1 LDPYSVIDLNL
12 LSSNDLTRDAIKE
25 IFGIAERLSSGKE
38 RVELK
43 EHTTMALFFEEP
55 STRTRVSLEAAITQL
70 GGMPIYIDAH
80 SSQRIRGEALADT
93 AKVLS
98 LYCDFIAVRM
108 NSHEGLLEIA
118 ANSKV
123 PVINA
128 LTSLE
133 HPTQALADVYTIIAH
148 KGEPRN
154 LRIAFIGDI
163 AQNTANSLMLT
174 AAKLGAKISLVGPDA
189 CKPNS
194 IYFNK
199 AREYSKVDLSSSIE
213 EGLEDADI
221 VYTDTFVSMG
231 DEDEAA
237 ARRKLFAPYQLNADS
252 LAYAKKDALVMHP
265 LPAHRGEE
273 ITADVIDG
281 KRSIVWEQAANKL
294 LLEKAVLI
302 YLSGKR

>member
-1 LDPYSVIDLNL
+1 MNL
-12 LSSNDLTRDAIKE
+12 ISSNDLTKEAIKE
-25 IFGIAERLSSGKE
+25 IFKIADRLSDSKEGIA
-38 RVELK
+38 LK
-43 EHTTMALFFEEP
+43 GRTTMALFFEEP
-55 STRTRVSLEAAITQL
+55 STRTRVSLETAIIQL

-80 SSQRIRGEALADT
+80 SSQRIRGEVLADT

-108 NSHEGLLEIA
+108 NDHDGLLEIA
-118 ANSKV
+118 ENSSV

-133 HPTQALADVYTIIAH
+133 HPTQALADTYTIITH
-148 KGEPRN
+148 KGEMKN
-154 LRIAFIGDI
+154 LRIAFMGDV

-174 AAKLGAKISLVGPDA
+174 AAKLGAKISLVGPA
-189 CKPNS
+189 SCKPNP

-213 EGLEDADI
+213 EGLDGADI

-231 DEDEAA
+231 DESEASK
-237 ARRKLFAPYQLNADS
+237 RRKLFAPYQLNADALS
-252 LAYAKKDALVMHP
+252 YAKRDALVMHP

-273 ITADVIDG
+273 ITADVLDG

-294 LLEKAVLI
+294 LIEKALLL
-302 YLSGKR
+302 YLSGKK

>member
-1 LDPYSVIDLNL
+1 MNL
-12 LSSNDLTRDAIKE
+12 ISSNDLTKEGIKE
-25 IFGIAERLSSGKE
+25 IFKIAEKLSKGNE
-38 RVELK
+38 RIELK
-43 EHTTMALFFEEP
+43 NNTTMALFFEEP
-55 STRTRVSLEAAITQL
+55 STRTRVSLEAAIIQL

-80 SSQRIRGEALADT
+80 TSQRMRGEALADT

-118 ANSKV
+118 ENSKV

-133 HPTQALADVYTIIAH
+133 HPTQALADLYTIIAH
-148 KGEPRN
+148 KGDPKN
-154 LRIAFIGDI
+154 LTIAFIGDI

-174 AAKLGAKISLVGPDA
+174 AAKLGAKVSLVGPES

-194 IYFNK
+194 ICFNK
-199 AREYSKVDLSSSIE
+199 AREYGKVDIASSIE
-213 EGLEDADI
+213 EGLDGADI

-231 DEDEAA
+231 DEVDAEA
-237 ARRKLFAPYQLNADS
+237 RMELFAPYQLNAAVLS
-252 LAYAKKDALVMHP
+252 YAKDNALVMHP

-273 ITADVIDG
+273 ITADVLDG

-294 LLEKAVLI
+294 LIEKAILI